1 MAPISAP
8 PSLKSGSIQSGLPEW
23 ARQLSSVRPGM
34 LGRKRNG
41 SLPLGCSALQ
51 LSIFRVCSFVNPAT
65 FHLVSPA
72 RPHSISLHGV
82 TSVEGTIALCVHSC
96 SLGAQSP
103 GSAVCSQGMAG

>member
-8 PSLKSGSIQSGLPEW
+8 ASLKSGSIQSGLPEW

-51 LSIFRVCSFVNPAT
+51 LSIFRVCSLVNPARAQ
-65 FHLVSPA
+65 FVIPVSSSHIA
-72 RPHSISLHGV
+72 SLQALLQW
-82 TSVEGTIALCVHSC
+82 EG
-96 SLGAQSP
+96 
-103 GSAVCSQGMAG
+103 